1 MNTHPSK
8 VVTKTTKKQNTRGVP
23 VNDVSVSDIVGERA
37 LGARL
42 TMGIGQPQYKAKNGI
57 WGLKVVYITCN
68 VDNRD
73 IHPLSDNKS
82 TKKKKKK
89 KKKKIDKLEIFMSSL
104 RAEDGT
110 KLQNQVHA
118 IW

>member
-73 IHPLSDNKS
+73 IPSPTINQHQ
-82 TKKKKKK
+82 KKKKKK
-89 KKKKIDKLEIFMSSL
+89 SIHEK
-104 RAEDGT
+104 
-110 KLQNQVHA
+110 
-118 IW
+118 